1 MEEQADWRQTEPMEE
16 QEQTERR
23 RGRIFRARMFYVQV
37 GGARAIFNSF
47 PSMQRHKANVKFR
60 PNLGVLSPL
69 PPPPPPPGS
78 SAYDWDIPEPFQW
91 VSSQFL
97 LVPTCRQWNEWRNE
111 ENNKEIHDSKIVLAP
126 PSSNFANVSWIFPL
140 TPIDQPLPALLPSPP
155 LCSLCLAPAA

>member
-37 GGARAIFNSF
+37 RGARAIFNSF

-69 PPPPPPPGS
+69 SPPPPRVPAPMTGIYLSRS
-78 SAYDWDIPEPFQW
+78 SEFHRSSCWYLLADSEMSEEMRKIIRKYMIPK
-91 VSSQFL
+91 SSLPLQ
-97 LVPTCRQWNEWRNE
+97 VPTSQM
-111 ENNKEIHDSKIVLAP
+111 
-126 PSSNFANVSWIFPL
+126 FPEF
-140 TPIDQPLPALLPSPP
+140 
-155 LCSLCLAPAA
+155 SL